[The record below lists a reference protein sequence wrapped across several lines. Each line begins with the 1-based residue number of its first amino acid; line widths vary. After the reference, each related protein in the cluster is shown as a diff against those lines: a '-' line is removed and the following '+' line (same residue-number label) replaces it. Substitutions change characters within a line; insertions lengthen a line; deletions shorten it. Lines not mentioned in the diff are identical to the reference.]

1 MVDAAPLLA
10 GLAERPPAAA
20 ILLDVD
26 GTLAPI
32 VAHPGDAHVPE
43 ETRVEVAR
51 LAGRYGLVA
60 CISGRPGV
68 DAARLVGVDGVRYVG
83 EHGLELE
90 PEADTWAERL
100 ARFAATV
107 DWPAEQGKRLTLSLH
122 YRTAPEAEAY
132 LREVAGRAQRRGLRP
147 KWGRKVLE
155 IRPPFDADKGTAVR
169 SLLGEAG
176 LRRALYAGDDTTDV
190 DAFRA
195 LEGLE
200 VAVRVAVSSDEGP
213 ADLRALAD
221 IVVDGPRQLAELLGS
236 L

>member
-1 MVDAAPLLA
+1 SARREADQEQQRHHDDPAADAEERAEEARGETDGDQAHRLIVGMVDAAPLLA

-90 PEADTWAERL
+90 PEADTWAQRL
-100 ARFAATV
+100 ARF
-107 DWPAEQGKRLTLSLH
+107 
-122 YRTAPEAEAY
+122 
-132 LREVAGRAQRRGLRP
+132 
-147 KWGRKVLE
+147 
-155 IRPPFDADKGTAVR
+155 
-169 SLLGEAG
+169 
-176 LRRALYAGDDTTDV
+176 
-190 DAFRA
+190 
-195 LEGLE
+195 
-200 VAVRVAVSSDEGP
+200 
-213 ADLRALAD
+213 
-221 IVVDGPRQLAELLGS
+221 
-236 L
+236 